1 MIYPLLVGVWY
12 TLFSVVYWAT
22 GGRDPDGHSWIY
34 PMLDWDHPDTA
45 VITVTASAAGTYDMA
60 TLMSG
65 IYLISRIGIPSLFS
79 LGSYTTEIQDFQD
92 FRYSFQFVGGLI
104 VS

>member
-45 VITVTASAAGTYDMA
+45 VIT
-60 TLMSG
+60 G
-65 IYLISRIGIPSLFS
+65 IIKQAPS
-79 LGSYTTEIQDFQD
+79 
-92 FRYSFQFVGGLI
+92 GLI
-104 VS
+104 YVRINYFPKYFLEINCLGFGLTRFLLFNQTPPKTQALHMQP